1 MTGGTRGIGA
11 AICHS
16 LAGQGAAIVAGHSG
30 NTERATG
37 FIADCDRRSRRLGAG
52 DGHRRQHRLDMTT
65 QGWTTVFYRT
75 PAEVEAGYFR
85 RLNAAVEQPLAA
97 EPTL

>member
-30 NTERATG
+30 KTERATG

-52 DGHRRQHRLDMTT
+52 DGHRGHHRLDMTT
-65 QGWTTVFYRT
+65 QRWTTVWT
-75 PAEVEAGYFR
+75 PAGVEAGCYR